1 MLKTRTILIGAA
13 IVAAAP
19 ALAQQQTK
27 STVQQDFDAAT
38 ALQDKR
44 DFAGAL
50 AAWLTLERRV
60 SNPRTR
66 ALVQARKSVTLLA
79 LDRKDEAAAAA
90 QASLAA
96 LPVSD
101 ATLQEDRYSVLVTL
115 GRIAEAALDY
125 ASAAQAFGEAERL
138 AGDAS
143 AKVVTGRGLVQT
155 QTFVDPAAA
164 AQAMTRLE
172 AVVASAQADAGVK
185 AMVKKLR
192 GQLLLNQGAFAASRQ
207 ATGDAVKLLGGLTS
221 KTSLD
226 DVEVR
231 SNYAIAALLE
241 GRKDEARQ
249 YMAMTGAG
257 RIEKGSFDPGPQM
270 KVPECGG
277 EAGLK
282 PADVAVV
289 EFNISDD
296 GVVRDSA
303 PVYAAGGGQVALE
316 FARAARNWS
325 WTPEQVKQMP
335 RFFRYRV
342 RAELR
347 CSTSFERPSIGSYLD
362 GELGA
367 WLEQKKVTPPPML
380 TGSDAALL
388 PQLRVQLAE
397 VERAQGG
404 NALALVP
411 ILHQLAANNVIG
423 REEAGQLARRELAIA
438 IANGVPPAARLA
450 IEPAA
455 LLADTTEGWK
465 PGVYARIITPLLTAQ
480 PYAADPEARSAIRL
494 MIADKV
500 RDDRTRARTLLGEVG
515 AESALPANHPLR
527 VGALVRLASL
537 EQQAGDA
544 AAATAAFAKSGLSA
558 QQCALVD
565 SAPRMLGY
573 NGSGDQF
580 PMEARL
586 WGFEGWAAM
595 QYDISAEGKV
605 VNQRV
610 VVAYPP
616 FVFGDAGLGLVKTAR
631 YEKSYRP
638 DGGLGCG
645 GSNLRVNFRL
655 PH

>member
-1 MLKTRTILIGAA
+1 MILLGAA
-13 IVAAAP
+13 IAVAAP
-19 ALAQQQTK
+19 TLAQQAART
-27 STVQQDFDAAT
+27 TVQQEFDAAT

-44 DFAGAL
+44 DFVAAL
-50 AAWLTLERRV
+50 AAWTALEGRV
-60 SNPRTR
+60 KNPRTR
-66 ALVQARKSVTLLA
+66 ALVLARKSGALLS

-90 QASLAA
+90 RASLAG
-96 LPVSD
+96 LPAGD
-101 ATLQEDRYSVLVTL
+101 ASVQEDRFNAFIAL

-125 ASAAQAFGEAERL
+125 ASAAQAFGEAERI
-138 AGDAS
+138 AQDPV
-143 AKVVTGRGLVQT
+143 AKIVAGRGLVQT

-164 AQAMTRLE
+164 AQALTRLDG
-172 AVVASAQADAGVK
+172 AVASVPTDAGVK
-185 AMVKKLR
+185 ATVQKLR

-207 ATGDAVKLLGGLTS
+207 ATGEAVKLLGGLTA
-221 KTSLD
+221 KTNLD

-289 EFNISDD
+289 DFNIGDD

-325 WTPEQVKQMP
+325 WTPEQVTKMP

-347 CSTSFERPSIGSYLD
+347 CSTAFERPSIASYLD

-367 WLEQKKVTPPPML
+367 WLELKKVAPPPML
-380 TGSDAALL
+380 TGSDAAIL

-397 VERAQGG
+397 VERAEGG
-404 NALALVP
+404 SALALVP
-411 ILHQLAANNVIG
+411 ILHQLVANNVVG
-423 REEAGQLARRELAIA
+423 REEAGQFARRELAIL
-438 IANGVPPAARLA
+438 IANGAPPVARLS
-450 IEPAA
+450 IEPAT

-465 PGVYARIITPLLTAQ
+465 PAVYARIITPLLTAQ

-500 RDDRTRARTLLGEVG
+500 REDRPRARLLLGEVG
-515 AESALPANHPLR
+515 AESALPQNHPFR

-537 EQQAGDA
+537 EQQAGDS

-565 SAPRMLGY
+565 SQPRMLGY

-580 PMEARL
+580 PLEAQM
-586 WGFEGWAAM
+586 WGFEGWTAM

-616 FVFGDAGLGLVKTAR
+616 FVFGDAGLGLIKTAR

-645 GSNLRVNFRL
+645 GSSLRVNFRL